1 MFIMNASSDKERPD
15 QKCTSMTAKRHEGYH
30 PDIPGVALSIIK
42 EYVEMPRLTF
52 KNTIEKEEKEKEK
65 FEKQKYIRM
74 RKLLSELRNALKPN
88 EEDDQEIDKALTKL
102 FNIHLPSGFLY
113 ETKIISNEPLEIKRN
128 KKRIAEIQ

>member
-1 MFIMNASSDKERPD
+1 MLDQDPDLYKDYIDPD
-15 QKCTSMTAKRHEGYH
+15 QASHQLLEKV
-30 PDIPGVALSIIK
+30 D
-42 EYVEMPRLTF
+42 MPRLTF
-52 KNTIEKEEKEKEK
+52 KNTIEKEEKQKEK

-74 RKLLSELRNALKPN
+74 RKLCSELRTALKPN

-113 ETKIISNEPLEIKRN
+113 ETKIISNEPLTIKRN

>member
-1 MFIMNASSDKERPD
+1 MTGERH
-15 QKCTSMTAKRHEGYH
+15 KGYH
-30 PDIPGVALSIIK
+30 PDIHRVALSIIK

-102 FNIHLPSGFLY
+102 FNVHLPSGFLY

-128 KKRIAEIQ
+128 RKRIAEIQ